1 MKIKFVID
9 KFDILV
15 ESCVK
20 KNLRLKLRSP
30 GLKSLVILVSPF
42 FSQSREKQARTK
54 SAELLRKEL
63 DNEQNKGSIEYLNKV
78 SKSMCLLVL

>member
-20 KNLRLKLRSP
+20 KTCIYKTALSRFKKPRHDSFT
-30 GLKSLVILVSPF
+30 F

-78 SKSMCLLVL
+78 SK

>member
-15 ESCVK
+15 ESKTLASKTALPRFK
-20 KNLRLKLRSP
+20 KPRHDSFT
-30 GLKSLVILVSPF
+30 F

-63 DNEQNKGSIEYLNKV
+63 ENEQNKGSIEYLNKV
-78 SKSMCLLVL
+78 SR